1 MITHLFHNFHIGS
14 FFSYMTPLQFCKR
27 RPQLLAMEITTELI
41 SLGGGGLIK
50 RIREAG
56 GGKFADLTNNSGAS
70 QLFCCLQSRHS
81 VHVRPKRRPKYTVR
95 YHVWVIVYPQHKSID
110 RSHFWGVFSFR
121 INPYLLVHIEENVT
135 TLLSFVP
142 DTML

>member
-56 GGKFADLTNNSGAS
+56 GVNLRT
-70 QLFCCLQSRHS
+70 
-81 VHVRPKRRPKYTVR
+81 
-95 YHVWVIVYPQHKSID
+95 
-110 RSHFWGVFSFR
+110 
-121 INPYLLVHIEENVT
+121 LLT
-135 TLLSFVP
+135 TLERLNFFVAYSRGIAF
-142 DTML
+142 MLGPKDVPNIPYDIMYGL